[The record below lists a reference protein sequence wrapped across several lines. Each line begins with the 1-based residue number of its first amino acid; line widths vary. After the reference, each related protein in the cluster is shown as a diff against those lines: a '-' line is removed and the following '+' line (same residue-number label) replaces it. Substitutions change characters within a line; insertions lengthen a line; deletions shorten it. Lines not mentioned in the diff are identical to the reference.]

1 MFDKYIAIEENGKAG
16 QTSSGLWYCKEI
28 PFKDDKDLL
37 DKITRINKVLNEVN
51 SNGKKK
57 KD

>member
-1 MFDKYIAIEENGKAG
+1 MFDRYIAIEENGKAG

-28 PFKDDKDLL
+28 PFKDDVDLK

-51 SNGKKK
+51 QNGKKN
-57 KD
+57 